1 MLMICPNFLGSYIL
15 TDLATH
21 EKFCIYQFSTKNNT
35 SFCLWC
41 NEHLLNYLKT
51 SQYYEHEFSAQSF
64 SQNKKVLS
72 ILARNFWKS
81 RHCRT
86 LLFSR
91 RLLFNIKARIY
102 LKYFAHESLGKKF
115 LAYNRLQVFLNLLL
129 WQFY

>member
-21 EKFCIYQFSTKNNT
+21 EKTCIYQFNTKNDT
-35 SFCLWC
+35 SFFLWW
-41 NEHLLNYLKT
+41 NDILLNYLKI

-72 ILARNFWKS
+72 ILARNFWKR
-81 RHCRT
+81 RHWNFLVYCYFIWK
-86 LLFSR
+86 LVSVW
-91 RLLFNIKARIY
+91 NISPMIV
-102 LKYFAHESLGKKF
+102 FGNNF
-115 LAYNRLQVFLNLLL
+115 LAYNRLQVSLNLVF